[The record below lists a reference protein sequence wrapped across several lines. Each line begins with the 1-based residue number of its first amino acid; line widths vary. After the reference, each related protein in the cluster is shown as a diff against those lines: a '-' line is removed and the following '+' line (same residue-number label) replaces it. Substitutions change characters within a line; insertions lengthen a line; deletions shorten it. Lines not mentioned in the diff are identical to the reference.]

1 MIQVKRLGH
10 ATFTTPDLERQI
22 DYWTRVIGLQIVDRG
37 KDHCVLATKLGQECI
52 GLERATESGFLD
64 RKSTRLNSSHIPLS
78 RMPSSA

>member
-37 KDHCVLATKLGQECI
+37 NCALWDRPFA
-52 GLERATESGFLD
+52 ERALPRWEDVTG
-64 RKSTRLNSSHIPLS
+64 ST
-78 RMPSSA
+78 A